1 MKRFNILIHLAE
13 RTYAAHSDAFFS
25 LLNILAADT
34 RIKIDILAETTEL
47 LDEIQ
52 ESIPENARNNN
63 LFSVAKRSEEKS
75 SVINTTEKAITYL
88 KIMEKFDTLIW
99 MGQLEEVNKLTRIS
113 AEKVIP
119 FLSAEEESE
128 TGKLEVYPFIL
139 TDSMERKKILNHSS
153 SLQEKVIYLPTWKVN
168 VPARTPAFVNR
179 RGIAEI
185 SAEMETTD
193 SLPEVMEKIKLE
205 APTFDWRYKGNET
218 DYYSLDTET
227 DIGIVL
233 EEDIHPFLDYA
244 KKGKPV
250 IVPEKELFIA
260 LLGEDYP
267 LFIQHPNDLTTILP
281 QLLAN
286 EEIYYVAT
294 KKCYTL
300 AENFDYERNKQ
311 QLLETI
317 HSLNN
322 KQETILFAGHDFK
335 FLYPFIETCAR
346 AGKKVLLDNW
356 KGHKRHSRKKSFAL
370 LAEADI
376 IFCEWGLGNA
386 VFYQNHVKQG
396 QKLYIRAHRQEL
408 QTDYLK
414 KVNYRKVENV
424 ITISPQM
431 LEEFHQVHRIPRNKL
446 TLIPNMVDTKK
457 FQLAKK
463 DDARFHLGM
472 IGIIPKLKRIDRA
485 VEIFERLWQEDN
497 RYKLHIKGRLPQDLP
512 WLEERS
518 EEMAY
523 FQKVFEKIDQ
533 APWKENI
540 IFSPFG
546 SDIPE
551 WLTNI
556 GVILSTSD
564 LEAFHLAPMEG
575 MASGATPIVFNWEGA
590 DLIYPEEC
598 IVTSVDEAVEKIK
611 NLEMNERTKH
621 QHIYERYDLQN
632 ITTELMEL
640 VFN

>member
-1 MKRFNILIHLAE
+1 MKRFNILIHIAE

-25 LLNILAADT
+25 LLTILADDT

-47 LDEIQ
+47 HEKIQ
-52 ESIPENARNNN
+52 ASIAENAPGS
-63 LFSVAKRSEEKS
+63 LFSVEKLSEEKS
-75 SVINTTEKAITYL
+75 PVIHTTEKAITYL
-88 KIMEKFDTLIW
+88 KIIKKFDTLIW
-99 MGQLEEVNKLTRIS
+99 MGQLEELNKLKRIP

-119 FLSAEEESE
+119 FLPAEEETKSSML
-128 TGKLEVYPFIL
+128 KAYPFIF
-139 TDSMERKKILNHSS
+139 TDSMQQKINLSYSN

-168 VPARTPAFVNR
+168 IPARSPAFINR
-179 RGIAEI
+179 RGIAEV
-185 SAEMETTD
+185 SAGTEANDSFPKIMET
-193 SLPEVMEKIKLE
+193 VKLE
-205 APTFDWRYKGNET
+205 APSFDWRYKGNET

-233 EEDIHPFLDYA
+233 EEDFHAFLDYA

-250 IVPEKELFIA
+250 MIPKNEWFTD

-286 EEIYYVAT
+286 EDIYYVAA

-300 AENFDYERNKQ
+300 AKSFDYERNKQ
-311 QLLETI
+311 QLIEI
-317 HSLNN
+317 IQSINN

-335 FLYPFIETCAR
+335 FLYPFMESCTR

-376 IFCEWGLGNA
+376 IFCEWGLGNTA
-386 VFYQNHVKQG
+386 FYQNHVKQG

-408 QTDYLK
+408 QTDYLQ

-457 FQLAKK
+457 FQLPKK
-463 DDARFHLGM
+463 ADARFHLGM

-485 VEIFERLWQEDN
+485 VEIFEGLWQEDN

-512 WLEERS
+512 WLEERP
-518 EEMAY
+518 EEVAY
-523 FQKVFEKIDQ
+523 FQEVFEKIEQ

-590 DLIYPEEC
+590 DLLYPHEF

-611 NLEMNERTKH
+611 NLEAREITKY
-621 QHIYERYDLQN
+621 QHIYERYDIQN
-632 ITTELMEL
+632 ITAELMEL